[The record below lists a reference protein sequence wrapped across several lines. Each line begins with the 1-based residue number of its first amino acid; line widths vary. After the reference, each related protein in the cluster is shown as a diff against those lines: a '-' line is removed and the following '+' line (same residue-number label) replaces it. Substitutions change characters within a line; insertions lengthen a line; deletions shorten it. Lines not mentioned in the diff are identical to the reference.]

1 MNPKIKNLVEELQ
14 LECDKSDIALVLGM
28 IAPNME
34 DGMISFNGTFALQS
48 IVLMT
53 MNDNFKES
61 MRTNDCDCP
70 VCQATKEMMFHE

>member
-1 MNPKIKNLVEELQ
+1 
-14 LECDKSDIALVLGM
+14 
-28 IAPNME
+28 
-34 DGMISFNGTFALQS
+34 MISFNGTFALQS
-48 IVLMT
+48 IVLMM